1 MSRSLRFIAVALVG
15 WVGLRAV
22 SLGMVPGT
30 EALAFDRSANRAP
43 STLAS
48 TSDAAMPLVVATEF
62 APVDPLVPAA
72 PVDAP
77 VMPFASYASA
87 PVQYGYPAPVSY
99 APAYYAAYPRQAPPA
114 FAGSSRP
121 SRSLDLDGVGA
132 WSLEP
137 GAARYAG
144 TTPLDQWPLAQIARS
159 EAAPN
164 RASAQSVAAVR
175 PRLDRLPLTAWAM
188 LRSQPTGIVVPTDP
202 GLAANGML
210 GGSQAGARILYRFD
224 RRLALSVRTTA
235 PVGGVT
241 RNAELA
247 AGVRWQPLVRIPVAL
262 TAERRQS
269 FGRDAGRSAFALFA
283 DGGVY
288 DRPMFAKFNL
298 DAYLQDG
305 VVGLRDR
312 SLFADGSATLTRPL
326 WRAFSGGVGVWGG
339 VQPGLYRVDAG
350 PRLTWRVGRSLR
362 VHADYRQRL
371 AGSASP
377 GSGPVM
383 TIAGDF

>member
-22 SLGMVPGT
+22 SLGMVPGA
-30 EALAFDRSANRAP
+30 EALAFDRSPNRAP
-43 STLAS
+43 GSGGPS
-48 TSDAAMPLVVATEF
+48 GDGGVPPLVATEF
-62 APVDPLVPAA
+62 APVDPLVPALPIEA
-72 PVDAP
+72 PGTAYS
-77 VMPFASYASA
+77 SYASV
-87 PVQYGYPAPVSY
+87 PPPYGYPAPAGY
-99 APAYYAAYPRQAPPA
+99 APAYYAAYPREAPAA
-114 FAGSSRP
+114 FSGSSRP
-121 SRSLDLDGVGA
+121 SRRLDLDGVGD
-132 WSLEP
+132 WSLES

-144 TTPLDQWPLAQIARS
+144 TTPLDQWPVAQIARS
-159 EAAPN
+159 EPASN
-164 RASAQSVAAVR
+164 RAPAQSAAAVR
-175 PRLDRLPLTAWAM
+175 PRLDRLSLTAWAM

-210 GGSQAGARILYRFD
+210 GGSQAGARILYRID
-224 RRLALSVRTTA
+224 RRFAVSVRTTA

-247 AGVRWQPLVRIPVAL
+247 AGMRWQPFARVPVAI

-283 DGGVY
+283 EGGVY

-298 DAYLQDG
+298 DAYLQGG

-362 VHADYRQRL
+362 IHADYRQRL

>member
-1 MSRSLRFIAVALVG
+1 MSRSLRFIAIALVG
-15 WVGLRAV
+15 WVGIRAV

-30 EALAFDRSANRAP
+30 EALAFDRSPDRAR
-43 STLAS
+43 SSLAS
-48 TSDAAMPLVVATEF
+48 SDDAAVPGVIATQF
-62 APVDPLVPAA
+62 APVDPLVPEAA
-72 PVDAP
+72 IGAP
-77 VMPFASYASA
+77 ASPFPSYASA
-87 PVQYGYPAPVSY
+87 PAQYGYPAPANY
-99 APAYYAAYPRQAPPA
+99 APAYHAAYPREARPA

-121 SRSLDLDGVGA
+121 AQRLDLDGVGD

-144 TTPLDQWPLAQIARS
+144 TTPLDQWPVAQIARS
-159 EAAPN
+159 EPGPIS
-164 RASAQSVAAVR
+164 ASARSVPAASD
-175 PRLDRLPLTAWAM
+175 RLDRLSLTAWAM
-188 LRSQPTGIVVPTDP
+188 LRSQPSGVVVPTAP

-210 GGSQAGARILYRFD
+210 GGSQAGARILYRLD
-224 RRLALSVRTTA
+224 RRIALSVRTTA
-235 PVGGVT
+235 PVGGVV

-247 AGVRWQPLVRIPVAL
+247 AGVRWQPFVRIPVAI

-283 DGGVY
+283 EGGVY
-288 DRPMFAKFNL
+288 DRPIAAKFSL
-298 DAYLQDG
+298 DAFLQGG

-339 VQPGLYRVDAG
+339 IQPGLYRVDAG

-377 GSGPVM
+377 GSAPVM